1 MQEGEKQANNANT
14 EGKTSQEKGK
24 RSFLF
29 GQKHEKEAE
38 SAQNQAPLEDLTKA
52 TTSAKKPEQVKQQE
66 EKKQPTSEEKI
77 KELTESI
84 QRLQAEF
91 ENYQKRS
98 TKQNEEFKIF
108 ANAKVIEEI
117 LPVLDS
123 LEQGMLH
130 NKEFVHIY
138 EQLFSILKKKGLQKI
153 HAEKGMKFNHDTME
167 CMLSEKNPALK
178 EDAVVNVLITGYL
191 LNGKVLRAVKVSV
204 NTLAKENE
212 ENKISEKEDEKNGG
226 DNTEKRIKSDVHE

>member
-1 MQEGEKQANNANT
+1 MESEQEKQVNGGKNNAQNDAP
-14 EGKTSQEKGK
+14 KGK
-24 RSFLF
+24 MPFIF
-29 GQKHEKEAE
+29 GQKHEKDA
-38 SAQNQAPLEDLTKA
+38 TKQP
-52 TTSAKKPEQVKQQE
+52 SQEKPIE
-66 EKKQPTSEEKI
+66 EKKQPTREEKTR
-77 KELTESI
+77 ELTESI

-98 TKQNEEFKIF
+98 TKQNEEFKVF

-117 LPVLDS
+117 LPVIDS
-123 LEQGMLH
+123 LEHGMLH

-167 CMLSEKNPALK
+167 CMMQEKNPALK
-178 EDAVVNVLITGYL
+178 DDAVANVLITGYL

-204 NTLAKENE
+204 NSLANEKTENNE
-212 ENKISEKEDEKNGG
+212 EENNEKEEKNSSEEMKNKEAPKTKAGEG
-226 DNTEKRIKSDVHE
+226 VVKN